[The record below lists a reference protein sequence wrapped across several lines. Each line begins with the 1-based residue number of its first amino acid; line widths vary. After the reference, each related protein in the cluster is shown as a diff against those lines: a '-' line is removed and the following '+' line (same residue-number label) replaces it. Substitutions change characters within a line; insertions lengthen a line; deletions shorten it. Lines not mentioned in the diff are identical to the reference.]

1 MDRLKSLY
9 WRARHKKIPAYLH
22 IPKTGGTYLTQ
33 WESDSRPVL
42 SPMRYIG
49 HYYVAD
55 HEEDLNPL
63 YQGYDPD
70 NARRTVIRKSELAD
84 NVVFATAR
92 NPFSW
97 LVSYASHA
105 GGWNPRYANTEH
117 YDYANASRGF
127 DYMLKVIA
135 NREDLWPNRKF
146 IHCQLFSSGGD
157 LIIDRLNRNETLDDD
172 LAEMAASLKIRYRTR
187 PRQRVGGLNDY
198 RQYYTDA
205 LIDLVSVTW
214 GRELR
219 LFGYDFGSY
228 NLDNA
233 VMKKDISPEQ
243 KAKIVYSWKEDRL
256 VIAGNRIPRENRIGA
271 AEIGTCKE

>member
-1 MDRLKSLY
+1 MYLMNGLKSLY
-9 WRARHKKIPAYLH
+9 WRASHKKIPAYLH

-33 WESDSRPVL
+33 WESDSQPVL

-63 YQGYDPD
+63 YQGHDPE
-70 NARRTVIRKSELAD
+70 NARRTVIQKCEIAD

-97 LVSYASHA
+97 LVSYTSHA
-105 GGWNPRYANTEH
+105 GAWNPRYANKGH

-127 DYMLKVIA
+127 DYMVKVIA

-157 LIIDRLNRNETLDDD
+157 LVLDRLNRNETLDDD
-172 LAEMAASLKIRYRTR
+172 LAEMAAGLKISYRRR

-205 LIDLVSVTW
+205 LVGLVSDTW
-214 GRELR
+214 SRELR
-219 LFGYDFGSY
+219 LFGYDFDSY
-228 NLDNA
+228 NLDSA
-233 VMKKDISPEQ
+233 IMKKDISPEQ
-243 KAKIVYSWKEDRL
+243 KSEIVYSWKEDRL
-256 VIAGNRIPRENRIGA
+256 IIAGRQVPR
-271 AEIGTCKE
+271 K